1 MPYKPLG
8 LLAHSI
14 ACGKKVCDDSPQFFI
29 ALTSHLERIWLIRT
43 RTFVSG
49 TNWIVDLKDKVA
61 FQIHKKITFDSKTG
75 KNLESAELA
84 GTQPQWMMSKSTER
98 RRQWTWP
105 PVADTWTPARVNMAT
120 TASKFPMPPRQARS
134 LPHPKCVAT
143 MQVWLQM
150 TPQQGKQFAVSII
163 GGFPNLHSFVNNFVW
178 ITSMQFWT
186 IKLSDSRAPF
196 GVRFKSDSCESL
208 GDKGDGDDA
217 AVTQDGFKLSYN
229 LKAC

>member
-1 MPYKPLG
+1 MW
-8 LLAHSI
+8 
-14 ACGKKVCDDSPQFFI
+14 KKVCDDTPQFFI

-49 TNWIVDLKDKVA
+49 NWIVDFKDKVA
-61 FQIHKKITFDSKTG
+61 FPIYKNTFDSKTG

-105 PVADTWTPARVNMAT
+105 RVADTWTPARGNMAT

-143 MQVWLQM
+143 MQVWQQM
-150 TPQQGKQFAVSII
+150 TPQQGKQFVVSCNIQVVFQTFI
-163 GGFPNLHSFVNNFVW
+163 LHSFE
-178 ITSMQFWT
+178 SMQTWT
-186 IKLSDSRAPF
+186 I
-196 GVRFKSDSCESL
+196 
-208 GDKGDGDDA
+208 
-217 AVTQDGFKLSYN
+217 
-229 LKAC
+229 